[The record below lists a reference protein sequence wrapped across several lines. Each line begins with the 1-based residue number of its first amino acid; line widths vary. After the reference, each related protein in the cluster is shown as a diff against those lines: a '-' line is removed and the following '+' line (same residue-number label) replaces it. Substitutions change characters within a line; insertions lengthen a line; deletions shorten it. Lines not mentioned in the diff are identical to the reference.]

1 MKLDY
6 NQQAFFELLRAGLWA
21 DRDEFQVSGSST
33 SEAAKPS
40 VKFHGSVDWE
50 KVYQLA
56 AEQSVIGV
64 VLAGIDWF
72 KVHDSRFTIPQEVLL
87 QWIGEVQMIE
97 QQNLAMNKF
106 VAQLIEKLCNNDI
119 FALLV
124 KGQGIAQCYERPL
137 WRACGDVDLLLDKD
151 NYEKAERHCDS
162 IANSRSLET
171 AKNKERLH
179 QEYKIGD
186 WTVELHGTMHADLS
200 RRMDRVID
208 QVQDDTFSKKQ
219 VRIWKDGETDVA
231 LPCPDND
238 VIFVFSHILQHLFFE
253 GIGLRQICDWC
264 RLLWTYRD
272 TLNYGLLES
281 RIRAMDVMSEWK
293 TLAAFAVKYLGMP
306 AEAMPLCDVRCKT
319 YDVRARRLM
328 NFILEVGNF
337 GHNREVKWSSP
348 VKRRSMLIWHR
359 IIDTVRLSF
368 VFPVDAPKFLANYAC
383 DGVRGIIK

>member
-1 MKLDY
+1 MKLDN

-21 DRDEFQVSGSST
+21 DLDEFQVSGSST

-40 VKFHGSVDWE
+40 VKFHGYVDWE

-56 AEQSVIGV
+56 EEQSVIGLLLTGLEHSDV
-64 VLAGIDWF
+64 KPLQDF
-72 KVHDSRFTIPQEVLL
+72 LL
-87 QWIGEVQMIE
+87 QWIGKVQIIE

-106 VAQLIEKLCNNDI
+106 VTQLIEKLRKYDI
-119 FALLV
+119 YALLV

-137 WRACGDVDLLLDKD
+137 WRASGDIDLLLDSN
-151 NYEKAERHCDS
+151 NYEKAKAYFDS
-162 IANSRSLET
+162 ISDSFARET
-171 AKNKERLH
+171 SKNIERLH
-179 QEYKIGD
+179 QEYQFGD

-208 QVQDDTFSKKQ
+208 QVQNDTFSKKQ
-219 VRIWKDGETDVA
+219 VRIWKNGNTDVY
-231 LPCPDND
+231 LSCPDND

-264 RLLWTYRD
+264 RLLWTYKD
-272 TLNYGLLES
+272 SLNHELLES
-281 RIRAMDVMSEWK
+281 RIRAMGILTEWK
-293 TLAAFAVKYLGMP
+293 VLAAFAVKYLGMP

-337 GHNREVKWSSP
+337 GHNREVEWSNP
-348 VKRRSMLIWHR
+348 FKRRSMLIWHR
-359 IIDTVRLSF
+359 ITDTVKLSS
-368 VFPVDAPKFLANYAC
+368 VFPVDAPKFLLNYAC
-383 DGVRGIIK
+383 DGVKGMIK

>member
-1 MKLDY
+1 M
-6 NQQAFFELLRAGLWA
+6 
-21 DRDEFQVSGSST
+21 
-33 SEAAKPS
+33 
-40 VKFHGSVDWE
+40 
-50 KVYQLA
+50 
-56 AEQSVIGV
+56 
-64 VLAGIDWF
+64 
-72 KVHDSRFTIPQEVLL
+72 
-87 QWIGEVQMIE
+87 
-97 QQNLAMNKF
+97 
-106 VAQLIEKLCNNDI
+106 
-119 FALLV
+119 V

-179 QEYKIGD
+179 QEYQIGD
-186 WTVELHGTMHADLS
+186 WAVELHGTMHANLS
-200 RRMDRVID
+200 RQMDWVID

-264 RLLWTYRD
+264 RLLWTYKD
-272 TLNYGLLES
+272 SLNHELLES
-281 RIRAMDVMSEWK
+281 RLRAMGVMSEWK
-293 TLAAFAVKYLGMP
+293 VLAVFAVKNLGMP
-306 AEAMPLCDVRCKT
+306 AEAMPFYDVRCKT
-319 YDVRARRLM
+319 YEVRARRLM

-368 VFPVDAPKFLANYAC
+368 VFPVDALKFLMNYAC
-383 DGVRGIIK
+383 YGVRGIIK

>member
-64 VLAGIDWF
+64 VLAGLEHSYV
-72 KVHDSRFTIPQEVLL
+72 KPPQELLL

-106 VAQLIEKLCNNDI
+106 VAPLIEKLRKNDI
-119 FALLV
+119 DTLLV

-137 WRACGDVDLLLDKD
+137 WRSSGDIDLLLDAD
-151 NYEKAERHCDS
+151 NYEKAKAYCDS
-162 IANSRSLET
+162 ASDSFAGET
-171 AKNKERLH
+171 TKNKERLH
-179 QEYKIGD
+179 QEYQFGD

-200 RRMDRVID
+200 RRMDQVID
-208 QVQDDTFSKKQ
+208 QVQDETLRKKQ
-219 VRIWKDGETDVA
+219 VRVWKNGDTDIH
-231 LPCPDND
+231 LPSSDND

-264 RLLWTYRD
+264 RLLWTYKD
-272 TLNYGLLES
+272 SLNHRLLES
-281 RIRAMDVMSEWK
+281 RIRAMGVLSEWK
-293 TLAAFAVKYLGMP
+293 VLAAFAVRYLGIP
-306 AEAMPLCDVRCKT
+306 AETMPFYVEETKWVRKADRVCS
-319 YDVRARRLM
+319 
-328 NFILEVGNF
+328 FIMEVGNF
-337 GHNREVKWSSP
+337 GHNRDVEWSNAF
-348 VKRRSMLIWHR
+348 KRRSMLIRHR
-359 IIDTVRLSF
+359 ITDTVRLLF
-368 VFPVDAPKFLANYAC
+368 VFPVDAPKFLMNYAI
-383 DGVRGIIK
+383 DGMKGFVMR